1 MGSHEPTTIDH
12 KGQLKYQLNDH
23 GDSITIGLFEVF
35 NSLDEDQ
42 KLRVAE
48 ALTWGPVLDQAIR
61 RLTDSSPDW
70 YAGDDCRLS
79 FEVVEKM
86 VHASVGRFTYYGKLW
101 QSLRQVRD
109 ACVLSGVNTD
119 LFAILINDWSPITQE
134 MVGRRFSDVFDEVVE
149 KHKCRGRSFF
159 ASSVHGE
166 FVASLEKTVAAAVKS
181 VDDYLP
187 LIKAAERI
195 SDLVA
200 AKDATRTE
208 RDPDDWQWAELMG
221 DDAEVV
227 DLRAALKQLKET
239 PCSTT
244 SPQS

>member
-1 MGSHEPTTIDH
+1 MGSPSIDS
-12 KGQLKYQLNDH
+12 KGQLTYPFNDN
-23 GDSITIGLFEVF
+23 GDSVTISLFEVF
-35 NSLDEDQ
+35 NSLDDDQ

-61 RLTDSSPDW
+61 RLTDQSHDW
-70 YAGDDCRLS
+70 YAGDDCKLS
-79 FEVVEKM
+79 FDVVEKM

-119 LFAILINDWSPITQE
+119 LFAIMIQDWSPITQE
-134 MVGRRFSDVFDEVVE
+134 MVGRRFSDVFNDFVE

-159 ASSVHGE
+159 VHGE

-187 LIKAAERI
+187 LIQAAERI
-195 SDLVA
+195 IECGTVIPDA
-200 AKDATRTE
+200 AHD
-208 RDPDDWQWAELMG
+208 
-221 DDAEVV
+221 
-227 DLRAALKQLKET
+227 DLRAALNKLKESS
-239 PCSTT
+239 CSTT
-244 SPQS
+244 SPQP